1 MSEGFNKLK
10 SIGAQKIHEATHIA
24 RMHVQGIL
32 HESFE
37 GMSSVQLSGFISI
50 LEREYSVDLS
60 DLRESGRKYFEKNA
74 PAIKKAK
81 MDKVFMSHKKKRDFT
96 MLYIILGMAIFVF
109 FAFYTIEPS
118 ESEVSKIDN
127 STINSAQNNISVA
140 ESNLSESNISIFE
153 NNISISDI
161 NSSIDESNAS
171 TNLLDE
177 SDKNSSADNINSTT
191 TNQEQAESLVEKKN
205 KEMSVE
211 DSSFKIKSKNNLW
224 IGYIDLKTY
233 EKHNKTFAGELI
245 LDAKKDWLLSL
256 GHGYVTIEINGKVKK
271 FDNAANMR
279 FSYINSELKE
289 IDFEEFK
296 SLNRGNKW

>member
-60 DLRESGRKYFEKNA
+60 DLRESGKKYFEKNA

-81 MDKVFMSHKKKRDFT
+81 LDKVFMSYKKKRDFT
-96 MLYIILGMAIFVF
+96 MLYIVLGAIIFVF

-118 ESEVSKIDN
+118 ENEVSKIDN

-140 ESNLSESNISIFE
+140 ETNMSILE
-153 NNISISDI
+153 DNISISDI
-161 NSSIDESNAS
+161 NSSVDESNAS
-171 TNLLDE
+171 NILLDE
-177 SDKNSSADNINSTT
+177 SDKNSSADNINTTT
-191 TNQEQAESLVEKKN
+191 TNQEQTESLVEKKN
-205 KEMSVE
+205 KEIAVQ

-233 EKHNKTFAGELI
+233 EKHNKTFSGELI

-256 GHGYVTIEINGKVKK
+256 GHGYITVETNNEIKK
-271 FDNAANMR
+271 FDQATNMR

>member
-24 RMHVQGIL
+24 RIYVQGIL

-60 DLRESGRKYFEKNA
+60 DLRESSKKYFEKNA

-81 MDKVFMSHKKKRDFT
+81 LDKVFMSNKKKRDFT
-96 MLYIILGMAIFVF
+96 MLYIVLGAIIFVF

-118 ESEVSKIDN
+118 ENEVSKIDN

-140 ESNLSESNISIFE
+140 ETNMSMLE

-161 NSSIDESNAS
+161 NSSVDEGNAS
-171 TNLLDE
+171 TILLDE
-177 SDKNSSADNINSTT
+177 NDKNSTADNINSTT
-191 TNQEQAESLVEKKN
+191 TNQEQTESLVEKKD
-205 KEMSVE
+205 KEITLQ

-233 EKHNKTFAGELI
+233 EKHNKTFSGEFV
-245 LDAKKDWLLSL
+245 LDAQKDWLLSL
-256 GHGYVTIEINGKVKK
+256 GHGYVTIEIDKEIKK
-271 FDNAANMR
+271 FDQATNMR